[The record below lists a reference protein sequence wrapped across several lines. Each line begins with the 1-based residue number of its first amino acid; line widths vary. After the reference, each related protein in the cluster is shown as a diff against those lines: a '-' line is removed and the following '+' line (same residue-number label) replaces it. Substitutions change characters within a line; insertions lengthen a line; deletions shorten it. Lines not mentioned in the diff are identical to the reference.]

1 MNEPLTYM
9 SILREI
15 DPRKWNQ
22 VSDEELIQA
31 LDDAKLVI
39 AADRIKRGEPSGL
52 YSATPEM
59 RIAGGEALME
69 FYKERRTRGNQPY
82 YKDAAQRVW
91 DAMREAQPKPVVSP
105 QTPIG
110 WYVTGTSR
118 FQDEHDAKNEARRCG
133 GTAEARP
140 LYLHPEESDKK
151 WGYCYFD
158 FLRKLVISK
167 PDGSEIEIKMEE
179 VEKIPLKFQKLIVE
193 LLNSCG
199 AKNDR
204 NITDPDSREGR

>member
-1 MNEPLTYM
+1 MTEPLTYM

-31 LDDAKLVI
+31 LDDAKRVI

-52 YSATPEM
+52 HSATPEM

-69 FYKERRTRGNQPY
+69 FYKERRTRGNFPY

-91 DAMREAQPKPVVSP
+91 DAMREDQPKPVVFEHVP
-105 QTPIG
+105 VA
-110 WYVTGTSR
+110 WYVIGTSR
-118 FQDEHDAKNEARRCG
+118 MQDEIDAKEEARRCG

-140 LYLHPEESDKK
+140 LYL
-151 WGYCYFD
+151 Y
-158 FLRKLVISK
+158 
-167 PDGSEIEIKMEE
+167 
-179 VEKIPLKFQKLIVE
+179 PLKWI
-193 LLNSCG
+193 
-199 AKNDR
+199 
-204 NITDPDSREGR
+204 